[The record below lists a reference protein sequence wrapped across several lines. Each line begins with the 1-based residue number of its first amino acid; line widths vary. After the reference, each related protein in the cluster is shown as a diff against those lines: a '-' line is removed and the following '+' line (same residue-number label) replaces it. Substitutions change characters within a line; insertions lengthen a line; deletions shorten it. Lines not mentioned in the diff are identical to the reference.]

1 MLLGWIILWNT
12 CFTLHR
18 ILLWQS
24 SLIWISNSIIVL
36 YPVLGLSSN
45 FLSIPWKPIA
55 DFIINFNHLS
65 IFLNLKICSPFWI
78 LINKYVLAYVIR
90 NLTYLVFSRHLILKY
105 DVISVE
111 LEMVLYI
118 KANKKSH
125 IMNYK
130 MTTDLLSEAL
140 RSLIK
145 EDGVSDLKR

>member
-1 MLLGWIILWNT
+1 M
-12 CFTLHR
+12 
-18 ILLWQS
+18 
-24 SLIWISNSIIVL
+24 
-36 YPVLGLSSN
+36 
-45 FLSIPWKPIA
+45 
-55 DFIINFNHLS
+55 
-65 IFLNLKICSPFWI
+65 
-78 LINKYVLAYVIR
+78 LAYVIR

-130 MTTDLLSEAL
+130 MTTDRLSQGL
-140 RSLIK
+140 RSFIK